1 MNLGVPAAL
10 LAAALFGLAT
20 PLAKLLLATIPPAT
34 MAGLLYLGSG
44 VGLGLV
50 LLVRSLSGARPT
62 EAPLTRKDL
71 PWLAGAIL
79 MGGVL
84 APLAMM
90 FGLTAA
96 PASSASLLLN
106 LEGVFTALLA
116 WFMFHENFDRRIAL
130 GMVFIVAGGVL
141 LSWTGGGLAI
151 SPGALWIAAACLG
164 WALDNNLTQKVS
176 AQDPMQVAALKG
188 GVAGVINLTL
198 AGAVLPPVGS
208 LSAAMAVGF
217 LGYGVSLTLFVVALR
232 HIGTARTGAY
242 FSTAPFVGAAAA
254 LLLLDEPVGATFW
267 GAAVL
272 MGAGVYLHLTER
284 HEHEHTH
291 EPLTHTHRHVHD
303 EHHQHEHPPG
313 MEVVEPHTHEHTHER
328 LTHTHAHFPDI
339 HHRHRH

>member
-1 MNLGVPAAL
+1 MTSGVTAAL

-20 PLAKLLLATIPPAT
+20 PLAKLLLATVPPAT

-44 VGLGLV
+44 VGLGTV
-50 LLVRSLSGARPT
+50 LLIRRLSGKAPA
-62 EAPLTRKDL
+62 EAPLRARDW
-71 PWLAGAIL
+71 PWLGGAIL

-96 PASSASLLLN
+96 PASSAALLLN

-130 GMVFIVAGGVL
+130 GMACIVAGGVL
-141 LSWTGGGLAI
+141 LSWQDTGLQVT
-151 SPGALWIAAACLG
+151 PGALWIAAACLG

-198 AGAVLPPVGS
+198 AGAVLPSPGS
-208 LSAAMAVGF
+208 LGAAMAVGF
-217 LGYGVSLTLFVVALR
+217 LGYGVSLTLFVFALR

-254 LLLLDEPVGATFW
+254 LLLLEEPVGWTFW
-267 GAAVL
+267 AAAAL
-272 MGAGVYLHLTER
+272 MGAGVYLHLTET
-284 HEHEHTH
+284 HAHEHTH
-291 EPLTHTHRHVHD
+291 EPMTHTHRHVHD
-303 EHHQHEHPPG
+303 AHHQHEHPPG
-313 MEVVEPHTHEHTHER
+313 TEEPHTHEHTHER
-328 LTHTHAHFPDI
+328 LTHSHAHYPDI